1 MKKFLQKFL
10 GDKAGASAAEYA
22 LILAVVGLGV
32 VGAFTTLGERITSS
46 VEDAADTIAD
56 APTG

>member
-22 LILAVVGLGV
+22 LILAVIGIGV
-32 VGAFTTLGERITSS
+32 AGAFGALGTNIETVVNGAKDKI
-46 VEDAADTIAD
+46 V
-56 APTG
+56 APAP